1 MNDFIIKVKNQL
13 FEYYNTL
20 AAVFPQIVLGIVI
33 LILTFFIAHQLKRLT
48 NRRVKKKAKD
58 PLLASFIGQFIRFI
72 VITFGLVIVL
82 GIIGL
87 GDAASKIL
95 AGAGITAFIIGFAFK
110 DIGENF
116 LAGILMAFKRPFSIG
131 DIIETNAVKGK
142 IIGLNLRE
150 TIVKTFD
157 GKDVYIPNG
166 IIIKNP
172 LFNLTIDGFLR
183 QEFIIGIEFD
193 NRISEAFKLLEET
206 VSKIDGVLIDEKKP
220 LVLLD
225 DLGTSSI
232 ILIVQFWIDT
242 FNTTNSAAKIKSEVM
257 HACITALAK
266 NNFYMPGNVMELKN
280 YKETNLTTSAKSI
293 EK

>member
-1 MNDFIIKVKNQL
+1 MNDFILKVKNQL
-13 FEYYNTL
+13 FDYYNAL
-20 AAVFPQIVLGIVI
+20 AEVFPQIVLGVLI

-72 VITFGLVIVL
+72 VITLGLVIVL

-131 DIIETNAVKGK
+131 DTIETNSVKGK

-166 IIIKNP
+166 LIIKNP

-183 QEFIIGIEFD
+183 QEFTIGIEFD
-193 NRISEAFKLLEET
+193 NRLSEAFTLLEET
-206 VSKIDGVLIDEKKP
+206 VSKIEGVLVDEKRP

-225 DLGTSSI
+225 DLGTSTMNVV
-232 ILIVQFWIDT
+232 VQFWIDT
-242 FNTTNSAAKIKSEVM
+242 FNTSISAAKIKSEVM
-257 HACITALAK
+257 HACITALTN

-280 YKETNLTTSAKSI
+280 YKETNLTTSTKAI
-293 EK
+293 EN